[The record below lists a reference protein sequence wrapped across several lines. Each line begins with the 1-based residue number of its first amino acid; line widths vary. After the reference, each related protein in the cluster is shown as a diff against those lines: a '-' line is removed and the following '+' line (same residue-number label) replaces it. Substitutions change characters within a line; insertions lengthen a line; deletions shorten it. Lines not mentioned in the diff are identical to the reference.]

1 MLEYFGKVLFDGE
14 MEKVMLNPK
23 SIPEDLREVAVSGNR
38 FFLWAIAEIRWL
50 CRVYIS
56 SVDRFYWDNGFSKAA
71 ALAYTSLLSL
81 VPVMALA
88 FSILGSFAVSSDD
101 GDNVVRFFFKQFFPS
116 LETSETVLQH
126 LTDFSMA
133 IANLNALMIGFVVV
147 TCLLLMN
154 SVECALNEVWQVFE
168 QRTVSHR
175 VAIFCAIMVI
185 GPILAISAYYT
196 TFSVEP
202 LLSASRF
209 GSFLTALYA
218 YLWPFLIDYVAF
230 LLLYFLVPKAPVQ
243 FRSAAFGAF
252 GAAVLFDIAK
262 RLFAIYIV
270 GFSSYEKIYG
280 TLAAIPIFLFWLY
293 LAWIIVLVGAE
304 ICYQA
309 QYLPKTG
316 KVWKRSVLSAG
327 DGKLVLAVQ
336 ALIIIVRA
344 FQKGTELPSELDV
357 AEEIGCSSVLLK
369 PALDDLK
376 RAGIIAR
383 GDSQDMPI
391 ILMRDPT
398 LITIDQIKAAL
409 FKNHMAVYFPE
420 ELGKLFAAFCD
431 KNVSAVCTLSDIVR
445 QKEQKEQG

>member
-1 MLEYFGKVLFDGE
+1 MSKT
-14 MEKVMLNPK
+14 P
-23 SIPEDLREVAVSGNR
+23 SIPTEIREVASSSNR
-38 FFLWAIAEIRWL
+38 FVLWTISEIRWFF
-50 CRVYIS
+50 RVVIS
-56 SVDRFYWDNGFSKAA
+56 AVDRFYWDNGFSKAA
-71 ALAYTSLLSL
+71 ALAYSSLLSL

-88 FSILGSFAVSSDD
+88 FSILGSFAVSGKNGND
-101 GDNVVRFFFKQFFPS
+101 VVRFIFKQFFPS
-116 LETSETVLQH
+116 LETSETVLSH
-126 LTDFSMA
+126 LTEFSMA
-133 IANLNALMIGFVVV
+133 IASLNALMIGFVVI

-154 SVECALNEVWQVFE
+154 SVEYAMNEVWQVFE
-168 QRTVSHR
+168 QRTISHR

-209 GSFLTALYA
+209 STFLTALYV
-218 YLWPFLIDYVAF
+218 YLWPFLIDYIAF
-230 LLLYFLVPKAPVQ
+230 LLLYYLVPKAPVQ
-243 FRSAAFGAF
+243 FRSAAFGALV
-252 GAAVLFDIAK
+252 AAVLFDLAK

-270 GFSSYEKIYG
+270 SFSSYEKIYG

-293 LAWIIVLVGAE
+293 LAWIIMIVGAE

-336 ALIIIVRA
+336 ALIIVVRA
-344 FQKGTELPSELDV
+344 FINGSELPSELDI

-383 GDSQDMPI
+383 GDSRDMPI
-391 ILMRDPT
+391 ILTREPR
-398 LITIDQIKAAL
+398 LITIDQIKDAL
-409 FKNHMAVYFPE
+409 FKSDAAVYFPE
-420 ELGKLFAAFCD
+420 ELGKLFAAFYN
-431 KNVSAVCTLSDIVR
+431 KGKAASCTLDDIVR
-445 QKEQKEQG
+445 SKEKEQG